1 MPNYMFTDKL
11 STLFSQAFFRLGRM
25 PGYTLLNMLGL
36 VISLSGTVIIT
47 RYLHQ
52 EWTIDSWMPE
62 RDRICMTQKAEYENE
77 GQQNPSL
84 FAAQKQMEGCQPITE
99 MDGVEAATEVFLR
112 SLLTVKLVDNETFTV
127 NAISA
132 DSDFVRVFPL
142 QAVEGTLDLR
152 AAGNAIISQGLA
164 RKLFPG
170 ESAVGQT
177 FTADNVLHTVTG
189 VFRKPDTKST
199 LHYEMVNN
207 SANSAWFNNS
217 ISFLFTKLRDGWTIE
232 QFNGQQVKQ
241 KGLSFYKKKEI
252 LFCYQLSP
260 FTVLEHYANDE
271 KWPSLSKHSSPSHL
285 WMLFAVGVLLFL
297 VGVFNFLNLYA
308 VMRRTRDHEMKVRRI
323 FGASK
328 WNIFSMLYMENLL
341 ISAPAM
347 LGVWMIIE
355 LTTPHMKDWFA
366 IEQMTMPVFDT
377 VLSLSIMF
385 ILPLLATV
393 RRPNPSRQGGEP
405 SGLRKVNKAQPLPS
419 LTGGAGGGSSL
430 HAQNSKKV
438 QALKAQKVE
447 LQKSLDKSK
456 AQLNVTRQK
465 VQTGQ
470 RDLHFIGVQMDNRL
484 DYIKRLEGEM
494 NLLDDQIVDLQN
506 EITAVDGELQAKRG
520 KLRQALRYAQH
531 QKAQQSAL
539 LFVLSAKTLTQ
550 MYRRARLARE
560 YAAYQQQLGKQIM
573 QKQADLLD
581 AQNRLL
587 EAKSQ
592 QTELL
597 REVIG
602 QRRQLSA
609 QQVEQRKKVDGLK
622 KQETGLQGQVAQ
634 QQKQLAALDKKIDE
648 LIAYEIEQAR
658 KRAEEAARKKAAE
671 EAARKAKAAKSS
683 KGSKGSSGSKGSASG
698 SKGST
703 DAKGSKGSAEAK
715 ASSGGGNWLTAE
727 DRQLSGSFEKNKG
740 KLPVPITGPYMLG
753 NRFGLYTVPGLKNV
767 QLDNKG
773 VNYIGRSGARARS
786 IFDGEVTAVFQF
798 SGTRNVLVR
807 HGSYISVYCN
817 LSSVIVKKGQKVKAR
832 DVLGTVVQD
841 EKSNCVLHFQL
852 RKETAKLNPEAWIG
866 K

>member
-1 MPNYMFTDKL
+1 
-11 STLFSQAFFRLGRM
+11 
-25 PGYTLLNMLGL
+25 
-36 VISLSGTVIIT
+36 
-47 RYLHQ
+47 
-52 EWTIDSWMPE
+52 
-62 RDRICMTQKAEYENE
+62 MTQKAEYENE

-419 LTGGAGGGSSL
+419 LTGGAGGGSSFLFLQYFISLTLITVSLYLMRQL
-430 HAQNSKKV
+430 HTMMTADPGYQTENIISCLPYTSDMYTNNPTSHNDQTNAKKLFRDRMQECPFIRDFCEDQGFMKSDFRVTSESGTEMELMSLNEHVLNVLGLEMLEGRCFSDSLDGHTIYHCIINETALKRLELKNWRTEGVTFGYHFNYTHETDESKKPTYQIV
-438 QALKAQKVE
+438 GIMKDFHPKKQSEPQPAIMFTYTKDKYDSDHTTYYFGTSEKRTLVRIEPGHEREAVKFLKKVEKEVFGKEDLDYHWFSDEVKAMYEEDRRTARIFFTFSFLAIAVTCLGVLGLMMFDVRRRYREIALRKVHGARFRDIALLLSRRYIIILGVAACVSIPVSLIGLHKLITRYYTIHATIAWWIPLLSLLIVFLLSALTLWYQIWRATRIEPSVVMKVE
-447 LQKSLDKSK
+447 L
-456 AQLNVTRQK
+456 
-465 VQTGQ
+465 
-470 RDLHFIGVQMDNRL
+470 
-484 DYIKRLEGEM
+484 
-494 NLLDDQIVDLQN
+494 
-506 EITAVDGELQAKRG
+506 
-520 KLRQALRYAQH
+520 
-531 QKAQQSAL
+531 
-539 LFVLSAKTLTQ
+539 
-550 MYRRARLARE
+550 
-560 YAAYQQQLGKQIM
+560 
-573 QKQADLLD
+573 
-581 AQNRLL
+581 
-587 EAKSQ
+587 
-592 QTELL
+592 
-597 REVIG
+597 
-602 QRRQLSA
+602 
-609 QQVEQRKKVDGLK
+609 
-622 KQETGLQGQVAQ
+622 
-634 QQKQLAALDKKIDE
+634 
-648 LIAYEIEQAR
+648 
-658 KRAEEAARKKAAE
+658 
-671 EAARKAKAAKSS
+671 
-683 KGSKGSSGSKGSASG
+683 
-698 SKGST
+698 
-703 DAKGSKGSAEAK
+703 
-715 ASSGGGNWLTAE
+715 
-727 DRQLSGSFEKNKG
+727 
-740 KLPVPITGPYMLG
+740 
-753 NRFGLYTVPGLKNV
+753 
-767 QLDNKG
+767 
-773 VNYIGRSGARARS
+773 
-786 IFDGEVTAVFQF
+786 
-798 SGTRNVLVR
+798 
-807 HGSYISVYCN
+807 
-817 LSSVIVKKGQKVKAR
+817 
-832 DVLGTVVQD
+832 
-841 EKSNCVLHFQL
+841 
-852 RKETAKLNPEAWIG
+852 
-866 K
+866 